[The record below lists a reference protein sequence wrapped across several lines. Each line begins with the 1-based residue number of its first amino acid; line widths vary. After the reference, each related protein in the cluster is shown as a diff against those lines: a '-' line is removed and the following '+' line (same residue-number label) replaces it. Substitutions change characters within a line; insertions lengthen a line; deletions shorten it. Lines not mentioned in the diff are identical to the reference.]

1 MNNEGCLA
9 KKKKK
14 EKYCN
19 VLHLSLLRCR
29 RGQKEKNRNEGLM
42 FHQTDVLVL
51 VRRPHIFSGGQS
63 NFCGYND
70 IREKKLQ
77 GETHNNDDI
86 WKRERQKKKTKRK
99 QTVVWCTANDR
110 FCGQL
115 RNLINCY
122 AFSLFLFP
130 CIVNMVRQSSLS
142 FVLFFSL
149 GLPSH
154 SFLLLLN
161 DRFVLENAQPVI
173 IQPVDRGQWG
183 HVSWAWKPQDI
194 SMHLIAVIYYK
205 RIQTDGSSARVKYI

>member
-9 KKKKK
+9 KKKK

-86 WKRERQKKKTKRK
+86 WKRERERETEKKTKRK

-142 FVLFFSL
+142 FVFFPSAFPPIRSFSCLMIALYLKTHSQLLYSL
-149 GLPSH
+149 
-154 SFLLLLN
+154 
-161 DRFVLENAQPVI
+161 
-173 IQPVDRGQWG
+173 
-183 HVSWAWKPQDI
+183 
-194 SMHLIAVIYYK
+194 
-205 RIQTDGSSARVKYI
+205 